1 MEDLDSIKSSKS
13 YLKNIFEDKMLLTL
27 LNNSNLTRKQFES
40 LIIDFSLEKLL
51 DTEIT
56 LKYKTKLRTDRSILS
71 RGAFLRTLKQA
82 KNNVVRSLYTIL
94 LLGYVGIFE
103 AIEFEP
109 FIEIAHRIRSHVEN
123 LKNGVD
129 EEHYLKTIKTLT
141 DELTDII
148 DDMAKTK
155 F

>member
-1 MEDLDSIKSSKS
+1 MEDLDSLKSSKS

-56 LKYKTKLRTDRSILS
+56 LKYKTKLRTDRSKLS
-71 RGAFLRTLKQA
+71 RGAFLRTLNQA

-103 AIEFEP
+103 TIQFEP
-109 FIEIAHRIRSHVEN
+109 FIEIANRIRSHVEN
-123 LKNGVD
+123 LKNGVE

-141 DELTDII
+141 NELTDII
-148 DDMAKTK
+148 DEMAKTK